1 MPNAVLEPPPARPTV
16 KALEPAR
23 FTVDQYHRMI
33 ECGALTE
40 DDRVELLDGMLVDQ
54 MSKGPKHELVAGL
67 LEDMLRPLCGAD
79 AYVGVE
85 KPIGLPES
93 EPEPDLAVIRGGRRD
108 FADRHPRG
116 DESVLVIEVSDSSLA
131 KDRLKADLYAAG
143 GVPEYWIVDIAGR
156 TITVHSDPAPGGYR
170 DVSEGKSAEAAL
182 PCGTL
187 SVAVSDLLGEQG
199 VSTP

>member
-40 DDRVELLDGMLVDQ
+40 DDRVELLDGMLVTKVPQ
-54 MSKGPKHELVAGL
+54 GVPHVEVLEELVSRCQEAFEPGT
-67 LEDMLRPLCGAD
+67 
-79 AYVGVE
+79 YIKTE
-85 KPIGLPES
+85 KPVTLPTS
-93 EPEPDLAVIRGGRRD
+93 EPETDVAVVRGRR
-108 FADRHPRG
+108 ADYAGRHPAG
-116 DESVLVIEVSDSSLA
+116 EDCLLVIEVSGSSLA
-131 KDRLKADLYAAG
+131 NGILKADLYAAG
-143 GVPEYWIVDIAGR
+143 GVPEDWIVDIAGR
-156 TITVHSDPAPGGYR
+156 TITVHRGPSPGGYR

-187 SVAVSDLLGEQG
+187 SMAADDLLGERG